1 MHQRSGVTLRVVRV
15 ASRRE
20 KPEVDLMGAR
30 FSTSLEDLLND
41 SEIDLILELIGGD
54 GVALDLIRKALAKGT
69 PVVTANKA
77 VLAAHGNELLAG
89 SGKQLLRFEASVAG
103 AIPIIQSISGGL
115 AANRL
120 HSLFRHH

>member
-77 VLAAHGNELLAG
+77 VLAAHGNELLSG
-89 SGKQLLRFEASVAG
+89 TGKQLLRFEAS
-103 AIPIIQSISGGL
+103 GGRVQFPL
-115 AANRL
+115 FKA
-120 HSLFRHH
+120 SLVG

>member
-41 SEIDLILELIGGD
+41 
-54 GVALDLIRKALAKGT
+54 
-69 PVVTANKA
+69 
-77 VLAAHGNELLAG
+77 
-89 SGKQLLRFEASVAG
+89 
-103 AIPIIQSISGGL
+103 
-115 AANRL
+115 
-120 HSLFRHH
+120 